1 MRMAP
6 SRFATRPWRL
16 AATWSKLAL
25 LGALVLQAS
34 APAAGWEPAAGEPAP
49 NSTELAASGTG
60 PQRAVRVFRVY
71 GWHTLEPHAG
81 VIWLGVDEPY
91 VIRLAGKCSVASEEV
106 PSVLV
111 LRDKHLVPG
120 RDRMVFPAGECAIDS
135 LLRADRNKLRASAIT
150 PDGGVVVRLIHDAG
164 PRRSK

>member
-6 SRFATRPWRL
+6 FRL
-16 AATWSKLAL
+16 ATMPQRLAVNWSRLAL
-25 LGALVLQAS
+25 LGVLALQAS
-34 APAAGWEPAAGEPAP
+34 APSAGWEPVAGEPAAS
-49 NSTELAASGTG
+49 STELAASGTG

-71 GWHTLEPHAG
+71 GWRTLEPQAG

-91 VIRLAGKCSVASEEV
+91 VIRLAGKCSVASDEV